1 MYLYITAH
9 TLLNDYLSY
18 LVELV
23 SQNQQLQRNQS
34 SVWPS
39 VLLW

>member
-1 MYLYITAH
+1 
-9 TLLNDYLSY
+9 
-18 LVELV
+18 V

-34 SVWPS
+34 SVWPP